1 MVSEARS
8 AMQFC
13 VQSLMPADSVSQPL
27 AKRLSLLSELFTVL
41 EQTGAEEVVQEALSE
56 AARHAG
62 IGIRE
67 VHMAYERDRISRKT
81 ARPSAQLQAA
91 APKTASTPKTG
102 SQLSSPEEDLCR
114 ILITDE
120 QLVLDASK
128 VLPLEWV
135 MTDIPSG
142 TLLSALLNEAIHGEF
157 DSIRGALGRLDDACQ
172 HTAAQIAAEPSVEKV
187 DEEEQRRIVNGVLKS
202 FHSRH
207 IQSRLRSIDARIA
220 VLPPTEIDAL
230 NLLLR
235 EKIDIRKTLIK
246 PPAI

>member
-1 MVSEARS
+1 M
-8 AMQFC
+8 
-13 VQSLMPADSVSQPL
+13 
-27 AKRLSLLSELFTVL
+27 
-41 EQTGAEEVVQEALSE
+41 
-56 AARHAG
+56 
-62 IGIRE
+62 
-67 VHMAYERDRISRKT
+67 
-81 ARPSAQLQAA
+81 
-91 APKTASTPKTG
+91 
-102 SQLSSPEEDLCR
+102 
-114 ILITDE
+114 
-120 QLVLDASK
+120 LDASK

-235 EKIDIRKTLIK
+235 EKIDIRKTLIN